1 MTYKNPSVEALLEW
15 ARAHGTSISPN
26 VQIYTDV
33 LTGLSF
39 RALQDIPPST
49 KLVNCSYA
57 TTLSYLNAMGAAA
70 QFERHSEP
78 FPASFLEVLKVDN
91 PHIIG
96 HFYIMQQFLLKDRS
110 FWWHYIRLL
119 PQPHSG
125 DPLGLPVLWPEE
137 DRRWLDG
144 TNAEPPIKRR
154 NELWEQEWEQGI
166 ALLKKEFQGWEDYT
180 LSLYQWAAGIFG
192 SRGFRASLTVPEEIL
207 VKDSLHFSEQLKLN
221 LEHIKRDRFSVLLPV
236 TDIGNHDGVNHVEW
250 APNPTHFSLINRLVI
265 TTETQIYNYYGD
277 KSNSELLVGYGFTLP
292 DSEKDIVNLKLTP
305 STEAV
310 QLRRSQNS
318 HEVNSNQPEQE
329 FMFHVLS
336 SVEPV
341 LFADKGLAELKVF
354 SSGLIN
360 TMSCM
365 VANRRERQYLLAN
378 PAYSVENDHDVLGG
392 PLSRNIILVLRILR
406 DKLEYE
412 LSRIQELDASL
423 GEPRNKNQRIA
434 LDYRNRQ
441 ARVLQTAIPPIST
454 WLQFLSSASLLSHI
468 PYHFHGVDN
477 DGSSLLAQ
485 NLELISLEYA
495 YAWLHQNYPELAF
508 QVCRLI
514 SEDQQEPLPLNWAI
528 LVEDWSHTYWS
539 VWLYILWTL
548 RRQDK
553 EGFQTQ
559 HPYLETWMSAMD
571 MAYDQVIA
579 TDPAAERP
587 YADQHERETIDF
599 MIQNTAALPT
609 RESFSRLRDFA
620 TYISEEE
627 TVLSSYKMQSGPQ
640 AGEFIEQRL
649 LCIARI
655 WPDVHHEPSGPWST
669 FLKSVG

>member
-1 MTYKNPSVEALLEW
+1 MAHNNLSVEALLQW
-15 ARAHGTSISPN
+15 AKGHGTSVSPN
-26 VQIYTDV
+26 IQIYNDV

-39 RALQDIPPST
+39 RASQDILAST
-49 KLVNCSYA
+49 KLVNCSYT
-57 TTLSYLNAMGAAA
+57 TTLSYLNAIQAAA

-78 FPASFLEVLKVDN
+78 FPASFLEVLKVEDPN
-91 PHIIG
+91 IIG
-96 HFYIMQQFLLKDRS
+96 HFYLMQHFLLKDRS
-110 FWWHYIRLL
+110 FWWNYLRLL
-119 PQPHSG
+119 PQPNSG
-125 DPLGLPVLWPEE
+125 DALGLPVLWPEE

-154 NELWEQEWEQGI
+154 NELWTQEWEQGI
-166 ALLKKEFQGWEDYT
+166 ALLKKEFKGWEDYT
-180 LSLYQWAAGIFG
+180 FSLYQWAAGIFG
-192 SRGFRASLTVPEEIL
+192 SRGFRVSLTVLEEIL
-207 VKDSLHFSEQLKLN
+207 IKNSLDFSEQLKLN
-221 LEHIKRDRFSVLLPV
+221 LEHIKRDRFSILLPV

-250 APNPTHFSLINRLVI
+250 SPSPTHFSLINRRAI
-265 TTETQIYNYYGD
+265 AKRAQIYNYYGD

-292 DSEKDIVNLKLTP
+292 GSEKDVVNLRLTP
-305 STEAV
+305 SPEAV
-310 QLRRSQNS
+310 QLRRSQTS
-318 HEVNSNQPEQE
+318 HMMDSDRPEQE

-341 LFADKGLAELKVF
+341 ELVDKGLAELKVF

-365 VANRRERQYLLAN
+365 VANRREQQYLLAN
-378 PAYSVENDHDVLGG
+378 PAYSVENDHEVLGG

-406 DKLEYE
+406 DKLQYE
-412 LSRIQELDASL
+412 LSRIEELGESL

-454 WLQFLSSASLLSHI
+454 RLQFLSSTSLLCHI
-468 PYHFHGVDN
+468 PTHFHGSSN
-477 DGSSLLAQ
+477 DGSSLVAP
-485 NLELISLEYA
+485 NFVLISLEYA

-528 LVEDWSHTYWS
+528 LVEDWNHTYWS

-548 RRQDK
+548 RLQDRG
-553 EGFQTQ
+553 GFQTQ
-559 HPYLETWMSAMD
+559 HPHLGTWMSAMD
-571 MAYDQVIA
+571 AAYDQVIV
-579 TDPAAERP
+579 TDPAAERL

-609 RESFSRLRDFA
+609 HESFSRFRDFA

-627 TVLSSYKMQSGPQ
+627 TVISSYEMQSGPQ
-640 AGEFIEQRL
+640 AGDTVEQKL

-655 WPDVHHEPSGPWST
+655 LPDVLHEPSGPWST
-669 FLKSVG
+669 FLESVG